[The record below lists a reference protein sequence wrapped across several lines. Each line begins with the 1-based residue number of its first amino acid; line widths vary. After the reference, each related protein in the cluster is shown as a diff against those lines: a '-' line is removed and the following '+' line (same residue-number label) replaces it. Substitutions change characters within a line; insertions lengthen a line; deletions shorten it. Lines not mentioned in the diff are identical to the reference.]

1 VKTLY
6 IPCSSKKDA
15 IPSVKKALKD
25 LREFKRIGLITT
37 SQHLNQLD
45 AVKKLLEKE
54 GFEAVICGQVLGC
67 NQSKAKSSED
77 KVDAFL
83 FIGSGRFHPLGVAM
97 KTNKKVVLCNPY
109 SGESD
114 EISDVEKGEWKKK
127 QKKRLMRAAPA
138 EVFGVLVSTKQGQ
151 FHLERAMELKEKIEK
166 FGRKAFLFAGESI
179 TPPNTLGFD
188 VGAWVNTACPRLV
201 DDYFEK
207 PVINPDELE
216 ILI

>member
-1 VKTLY
+1 
-6 IPCSSKKDA
+6 
-15 IPSVKKALKD
+15 
-25 LREFKRIGLITT
+25 
-37 SQHLNQLD
+37 
-45 AVKKLLEKE
+45 
-54 GFEAVICGQVLGC
+54 
-67 NQSKAKSSED
+67 
-77 KVDAFL
+77 
-83 FIGSGRFHPLGVAM
+83 M

-114 EISDVEKGEWKKK
+114 EISDGEKEEWKKK

-138 EVFGVLVSTKQGQ
+138 EVFGVLVSTKPGQ

-166 FGRKAFLFAGESI
+166 SGRKAFLFAGESI